1 MENILEAIDQDNKR
15 EDNLSENKEKS
26 SIDDLDGL
34 SVKSSVKGSSP
45 LVMAATK
52 VNDLCSEGVVVTE
65 RIENEFE
72 TRNISREL
80 FLIVNE
86 EKVNFQLK
94 KSVPDWE
101 ELRYMVKKTI
111 NNNLKLVLI
120 KIA

>member
-1 MENILEAIDQDNKR
+1 MENILEAIDQGNKR

-94 KSVPDWE
+94 KKCSR
-101 ELRYMVKKTI
+101 LGRA
-111 NNNLKLVLI
+111 
-120 KIA
+120 KIYG